1 MLLSEL
7 LGVALCLYDQVKYFH
22 HFKHRSSF
30 NSWFNLILIFIYS
43 CGNAIDEVE
52 MDILNTLCMI
62 LAMCNGGSAIA
73 LVWGVRVPLLR
84 KEKFFSSQR
93 TKGFFLPRP
102 RPSEDIRNRG
112 DLITHLFLIMHI
124 QKWREGATCPTSSIS
139 PPIYNGPVE
148 RPYFYGCRRREEII

>member
-1 MLLSEL
+1 
-7 LGVALCLYDQVKYFH
+7 
-22 HFKHRSSF
+22 
-30 NSWFNLILIFIYS
+30 
-43 CGNAIDEVE
+43 

-93 TKGFFLPRP
+93 TKGFFLPQT
-102 RPSEDIRNRG
+102 RPSEDLKIMGGLNNPSVPNYA
-112 DLITHLFLIMHI
+112 HLKMGGRRHMPHFLPI
-124 QKWREGATCPTSSIS
+124 
-139 PPIYNGPVE
+139 PPIYTGPVE

>member
-1 MLLSEL
+1 
-7 LGVALCLYDQVKYFH
+7 
-22 HFKHRSSF
+22 
-30 NSWFNLILIFIYS
+30 
-43 CGNAIDEVE
+43 

-102 RPSEDIRNRG
+102 RPSEDIKKYGGLNNPSVLNYAHLKMGRRG
-112 DLITHLFLIMHI
+112 YLSPFPPYPPLFTPGLSS
-124 QKWREGATCPTSSIS
+124 GLTSM
-139 PPIYNGPVE
+139 VVDVVKK
-148 RPYFYGCRRREEII
+148 